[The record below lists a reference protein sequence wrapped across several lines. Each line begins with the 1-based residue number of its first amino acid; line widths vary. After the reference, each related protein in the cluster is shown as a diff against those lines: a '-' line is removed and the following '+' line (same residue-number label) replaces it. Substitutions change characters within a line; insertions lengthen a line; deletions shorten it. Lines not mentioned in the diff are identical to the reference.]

1 MIVVRLSGGLGNQL
15 LQYGFARHLARKNE
29 TELWIDASFY
39 DSEQLGEARRYE
51 LSPFNIYCQQVINDN
66 RFSELYCQQMVRDN
80 RFSESEFENLNI
92 KMKYVRE
99 KFHTE
104 VLSLDGWRQIAEL
117 GSNIILDGYWGL
129 YNEHLFDEEFAQLL
143 RREVSLKKEIS
154 DSAFLNYKQMIEG
167 SDCPVAVHVRR
178 GDYKNLG
185 EMFALCDESY
195 YKAAFAAVEKRLTF
209 PEYFV
214 FSDEIAWVRDNFKLP
229 GRVHFV
235 ETNWHI
241 SDFELMRLCKH
252 HIAANSTFSI
262 CAAILSDNR
271 EKVVV
276 LPARYFNDPSL
287 QLIYENLAQFW
298 PGWLRV

>member
-39 DSEQLGEARRYE
+39 ESEQLGGSRRYD
-51 LSPFNIYCQQVINDN
+51 LSFFNIYCQQVVN
-66 RFSELYCQQMVRDN
+66 DN
-80 RFSESEFENLNI
+80 RFSESEFENLNV

-104 VLSLDGWRQIAEL
+104 VLSLEGWRQIAEL

-129 YNEHLFDEEFAQLL
+129 YNEHLFDEELAQLL
-143 RREVSLKKEIS
+143 RRELSLKEEIS
-154 DSAFLNYKQMIEG
+154 DAAFLNYKQMIEG
-167 SDCPVAVHVRR
+167 SECPVAVHVRR
-178 GDYKNLG
+178 GDYKNHADL
-185 EMFALCDESY
+185 FALCDEDY
-195 YKAAFAAVEKRLTF
+195 YRRAFAAVENRLAS
-209 PEYFV
+209 PNYFV

-262 CAAILSDNR
+262 GAAVLSENR

-276 LPARYFNDPSL
+276 LPAKYFNDPSL
-287 QLIYENLAQFW
+287 QFTYENLTQFW